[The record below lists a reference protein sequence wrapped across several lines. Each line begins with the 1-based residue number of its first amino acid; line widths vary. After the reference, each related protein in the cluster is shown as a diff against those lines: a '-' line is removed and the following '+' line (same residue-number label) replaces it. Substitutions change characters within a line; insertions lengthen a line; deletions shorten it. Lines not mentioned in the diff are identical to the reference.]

1 MGDLYVA
8 SRSVDRLPPT
18 TLLITAAAEEEEEEE
33 DRSEDR
39 TFLSPKWEIRRVC
52 LARGSAIP
60 QPEMDSISLII

>member
-18 TLLITAAAEEEEEEE
+18 TLLITAAAEEE

-39 TFLSPKWEIRRVC
+39 TFLSPKWGILRVC